1 MADDEVQKL
10 AGNLSDLNKVTLDA
24 GIGFQG
30 MTKKLIKMSDATSRA
45 GKKWTIFSRVVSG
58 SPIWKIQ
65 NKVRAFIDVLAQVE
79 QSAQANAKAAK
90 EQEQRVIDSVKAY
103 ESLKKPLEDAI
114 KLREKDARYAL
125 RFSSKNKQLREAIK
139 GTHAYNK
146 ARLEGV
152 DVDKSMLKGLDEIIK
167 KGKQQQKQ
175 FMAARKQAKF
185 AKNMETA
192 EGRAK
197 INKDIA
203 KELLPLKIYG
213 RHGKDGEG
221 VGSQLGKMTQKA
233 QKTYIKAANNVSYL
247 FEYMKDSGF
256 KETFSMIKRTIKKN
270 ERLQKL
276 RIRVMLMLL
285 VAFKVIKPVFS
296 YLFKALII
304 MMIVMGAIMIAAKV
318 LYDTFDLMEDLPF
331 FFALVK
337 VVAGAI
343 LENLMLIF
351 GMIGALLS
359 GDMYAFIDYALD
371 FVDNLL
377 IIGLGLLGIALYGL
391 LGLASGILYSLMDTV
406 FRYVSG
412 LFGGENAEFS
422 KTVNDILLRGLMI
435 FAAVYAVKQLA
446 IMMLHV
452 ALTKGIYLLLPAMIL
467 VAVIAGAKFLFK
479 TLKDKIPFFASGGV
493 SAGGMAVVG
502 ERGPELVSLPK
513 GARVHSN
520 SQSKKMSSNVVNNNV
535 SVTINAKDTSDA
547 ELRRIADQVGNMVTN
562 KLNRT
567 TSSSGFIR

>member
-167 KGKQQQKQ
+167 KGKQQQNQ

-185 AKNMETA
+185 VKDMETA
-192 EGRAK
+192 KGRAK
-197 INKDIA
+197 ISKDISRQVDEIKNRPRPQIKQGIA
-203 KELLPLKIYG
+203 
-213 RHGKDGEG
+213 
-221 VGSQLGKMTQKA
+221 
-233 QKTYIKAANNVSYL
+233 KTYLNATIKL
-247 FEYMKDSGF
+247 DSLVQD
-256 KETFSMIKRTIKKN
+256 IKKN
-270 ERLQKL
+270 GLIDAMGSTFGLISRAIKRSEKLQKL

-285 VAFKVIKPVFS
+285 VAFGVIKPVFS
-296 YLFKALII
+296 YLFKVLII

-467 VAVIAGAKFLFK
+467 VAVIAGVKFLYK
-479 TLKDKIPFFASGGV
+479 TLKSKLPFFANGGV

-520 SQSKKMSSNVVNNNV
+520 SQSKKMSSSVVNNNV

-547 ELRRIADQVGNMVTN
+547 ELRRIADQVGNMIAN
-562 KLNRT
+562 KMNRSV
-567 TSSSGFIR
+567 SSSGFVR